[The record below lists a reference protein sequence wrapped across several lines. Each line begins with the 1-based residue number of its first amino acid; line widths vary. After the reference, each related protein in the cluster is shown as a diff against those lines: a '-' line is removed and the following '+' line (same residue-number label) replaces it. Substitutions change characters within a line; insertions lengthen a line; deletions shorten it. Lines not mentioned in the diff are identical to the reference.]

1 MRRLEIPDVETFIVA
16 IQDEISRTP
25 EGTSISE

>member
-1 MRRLEIPDVETFIVA
+1 MRRLEIPDVETFIAV

-25 EGTSISE
+25 EGTSIPE